1 MKTVNAVPGLLA
13 ASCIAANSG
22 AQDFAAERAAL
33 VAEIE
38 RDIAATRPAG
48 KSELE
53 PRVIQALA
61 RVPRH
66 RFVPESLQGLA
77 YQDTP
82 LPIGNDQ
89 TISQPYIVALMT
101 ELADVDSSD
110 IVLEVGTGS
119 GYQAAVL
126 AELAREV
133 YTIEIIEPLGRR
145 ANDVLAAL
153 GYTNVTVRIGDGYA
167 GWADKAPFDAILVT
181 AAPEVV
187 PPALLDQL
195 NPGGRLVIPVGAE
208 DEVQTLRVLG
218 KSPTGE
224 ITTIDVLPVRFV
236 PFLRDE

>member
-22 AQDFAAERAAL
+22 AQDFDAARAAL

-38 RDIAATRPAG
+38 RDIAATRPAA
-48 KSELE
+48 KAELE
-53 PRVIQALA
+53 PRVIQALQ

-66 RFVPESLQGLA
+66 RFVPESLQDLA

-101 ELADVDSSD
+101 ELAEIGPGDV
-110 IVLEVGTGS
+110 VLEIGTGS

-126 AELAREV
+126 AEIAREV
-133 YTIEIIEPLGRR
+133 YTIEIIEPLGRSAMR
-145 ANDVLAAL
+145 VLDEL
-153 GYTNVTVRIGDGYA
+153 GYDNVTVRIGDGYA
-167 GWADKAPFDAILVT
+167 GWPDKAPFDAIVVT
-181 AAPEVV
+181 AAPEIV
-187 PPALLDQL
+187 PPALLEQL
-195 NPGGRLVIPVGAE
+195 KPGGRLVIPVGAE
-208 DEVQTLRVLG
+208 YATQILRVLE
-218 KSPTGE
+218 KSSTGQL
-224 ITTIDVLPVRFV
+224 TTTDVAPVRFV